1 MSGLEPKGDAAL
13 HSCHPR
19 RGLSVSSLNGFT
31 CTTAG
36 TTRNPSVCR
45 KTLAK
50 ESASPASA
58 VRSGRSP
65 TGRLR
70 KRSLKAWMKSNERV
84 ERVNGLEIPST
95 VLVCVSH
102 YFLHWKRDSHFSL
115 GLGGRSAAWLTGC
128 LPNGARHAG
137 ELCWHT
143 SCT

>member
-36 TTRNPSVCR
+36 TTQNPSVCR

-95 VLVCVSH
+95 VLVIIFCIGKGTPI
-102 YFLHWKRDSHFSL
+102 LAW
-115 GLGGRSAAWLTGC
+115 LGGRSAAWLTGC
-128 LPNGARHAG
+128 LPNGARYAG